1 MGYCYNENILFFAG
15 SLSSSDLVA
24 FLSGLLLGEDTKAK
38 NWFSS
43 FVRIGQRVSILNV
56 LEIAIF
62 FVQLSRFTELLLS
75 RICSI

>member
-1 MGYCYNENILFFAG
+1 MWAIVIYKCKILFSAG

-43 FVRIGQRVSILNV
+43 FVRIGQRVSILTI
-56 LEIAIF
+56 LGIAIF
-62 FVQLSRFTELLLS
+62 LYSCLDSQNLLLS
-75 RICSI
+75 R

>member
-1 MGYCYNENILFFAG
+1 MLDILFPAG

-56 LEIAIF
+56 LGIAIF

>member
-1 MGYCYNENILFFAG
+1 MRILINNIERGLLLQCNILFSAG

-56 LEIAIF
+56 LGIAIF
-62 FVQLSRFTELLLS
+62 CTA
-75 RICSI
+75 I